1 MNNSQ
6 NLNNDLVSSLAA
18 LKPGKLP
25 LEIFNQVARLT
36 VTPVVEI
43 VPFYR
48 DEGGELKVFLLQRG
62 ENDILW
68 AGMYHVPGGIVL
80 ATDAPG
86 SFSDALQRIL
96 DSKLASYQ
104 PTTPKLIDTQLCKVS
119 RGTEVAI
126 VYMVL
131 LLTVP
136 DETLLFDPEN
146 LPSNL
151 IEGQAEFV
159 QAALEQ
165 FEKS

>member
-1 MNNSQ
+1 MNNSP
-6 NLNNDLVSSLAA
+6 NLNNDIVASLAA
-18 LKPGKLP
+18 LEPGKLP
-25 LEIFNQVARLT
+25 LEIFNQVARLS

-43 VPFYR
+43 APFYR
-48 DEGGELKVFLLQRG
+48 DESGKLKVFLLQRG
-62 ENDILW
+62 ENDVLW

-86 SFSDALQRIL
+86 SFSDALQRVL
-96 DSKLASYQ
+96 DSKLVSYQ
-104 PTTPKLIDTQLCKVS
+104 PTPPKLIDTQLCRVS

-126 VYMVL
+126 VFTVL
-131 LLTVP
+131 LLTAP

-146 LPSNL
+146 LPSNM
-151 IEGQAEFV
+151 IEGQAEFI